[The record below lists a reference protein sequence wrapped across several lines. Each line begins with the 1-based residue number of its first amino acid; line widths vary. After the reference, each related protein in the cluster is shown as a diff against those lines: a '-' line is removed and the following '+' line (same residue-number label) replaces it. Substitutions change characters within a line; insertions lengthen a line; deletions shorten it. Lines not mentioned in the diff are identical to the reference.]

1 MVNSNVGGGGAGQMN
16 GNMMQQSVSPGQ
28 MLGMEQQL
36 QQQQLMQ
43 QQQQQATYDV
53 LDNAGYC
60 SPSNGELLFAITH
73 QEDHLLIHLHFFLLY
88 SPTIASHVSNVA
100 E

>member
-1 MVNSNVGGGGAGQMN
+1 MRQATHQKHGQSPVVNSNVGGAAQMN

-43 QQQQQATYDV
+43 QQQQATYDV
-53 LDNAGYC
+53 LDNVGYC
-60 SPSNGELLFAITH
+60 SPSNGE
-73 QEDHLLIHLHFFLLY
+73 
-88 SPTIASHVSNVA
+88 N
-100 E
+100 